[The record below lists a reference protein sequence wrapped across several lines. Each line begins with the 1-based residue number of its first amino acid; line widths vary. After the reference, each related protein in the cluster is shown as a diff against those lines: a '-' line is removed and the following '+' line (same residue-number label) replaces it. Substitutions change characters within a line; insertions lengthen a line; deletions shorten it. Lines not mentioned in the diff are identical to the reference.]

1 MDSALKTALQ
11 SPNPTTCTLVEIELP
26 EATLRLTNGGFVIWG
41 SNAFIS
47 ADAAYGSLDSVD
59 TVSDGTEA
67 QTSAAR
73 VVLLPYEDA
82 ALATLA
88 HPDAQR
94 SPIRI
99 WQGAVNQSTG
109 ALIGEPEP
117 LFIGILDY
125 VTVSVSED
133 SREAI
138 IEAITEASL
147 QTETNAERR
156 LNHAF
161 HQSCWP
167 GELGLAYVTGI
178 ERRKVY
184 WRVESP
190 RGAVQYGGGGAG
202 SGGGGFGGGGGFDN
216 VSRI

>member
-26 EATLRLTNGGFVIWG
+26 ETTIRLTNGGFVIWG
-41 SNAFIS
+41 GNAFIS
-47 ADAAYGSLDSVD
+47 ADPAYGALSSASGVA
-59 TVSDGTEA
+59 DGIESQATA
-67 QTSAAR
+67 FQVT
-73 VVLLPYEDA
+73 LLPYSDEA
-82 ALATLA
+82 AATLA

-94 SPIRI
+94 SPVRV
-99 WQGAVNQSTG
+99 WQGAVNSSTG
-109 ALIGEPEP
+109 ALIGEPEL
-117 LFIGILDY
+117 LFEGILDY
-125 VTVSVSED
+125 AAPTFGTD
-133 SREAI
+133 TREMI
-138 IEAITEASL
+138 LECITQSSL

-190 RGAVQYGGGGAG
+190 RGSVQYGGGG
-202 SGGGGFGGGGGFDN
+202 SGGGGGAGGFGPN
-216 VSRI
+216 ENINQF